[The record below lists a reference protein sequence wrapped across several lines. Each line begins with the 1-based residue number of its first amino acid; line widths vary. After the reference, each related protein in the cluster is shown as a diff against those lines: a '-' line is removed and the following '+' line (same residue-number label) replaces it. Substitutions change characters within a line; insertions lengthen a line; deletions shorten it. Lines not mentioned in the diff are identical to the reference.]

1 MINPAGPQA
10 LDDNVS
16 DLQPRNHLYLTAG
29 ATNLS
34 LTFPLDTTTLSDG
47 SHELDGG
54 GL

>member
-1 MINPAGPQA
+1 MQA
-10 LDDNVS
+10 LNQNVS

-29 ATNLS
+29 VTNLS
-34 LTFPLDTTTLSDG
+34 LTFPLDTTALSDG